1 MISFWDSN
9 VWSFLMVITALLI
22 VMMIAH
28 ILKRNFKFLKKS
40 LIPVSVLGGIIVL
53 IFTSIYKLATGD
65 NFFSLEMFSI
75 MKETTNA
82 AGEIVKETAL
92 DGTQI
97 LEIIT
102 YHCLAIG
109 FICMGLKSSKKAENS
124 KKRTEEVFNTG
135 ITTVSTY
142 LIQAIFG
149 LVITIAAFKFF
160 DIEGLIPAA
169 GIILCLGYGQGTGQA
184 LNFGSQYESVG
195 LAGGANFGLAIAAL
209 GFLSASIGGVIYL
222 NILRKK
228 HKIKDIVEEDEKLTI
243 DNYQGNNEIPTNLS
257 IDKFTIQIA
266 IVGAIYIISYFI
278 MNLLSKVLP
287 GLSATLFGFNFLI
300 GTLLAVLF
308 KFVIRK
314 LRDKKIVKREYVNDF
329 MMNRIGGSAFDI
341 MIVAGIAAIDLE
353 TLKNYIGLLI
363 ILGIVGLIATF
374 IYIRFV
380 CKKLFPEYKYEQF
393 FAMYGMLTGTA
404 STGVILL
411 REIDPNYETPASDNL
426 VYQNLPA
433 IIFGLPIMFLVPW
446 AAESETACYT
456 VFAIIV
462 GLLILLEL
470 ILFRKQIFRRKAK

>member
-149 LVITIAAFKFF
+149 LVITIVAFKFF

-228 HKIKDIVEEDEKLTI
+228 HKIKDIVEEDEKLTL

-380 CKKLFPEYKYEQF
+380 CKKLFPEYRYEQF

-456 VFAIIV
+456 VFAIII
-462 GLLILLEL
+462 GLLIILEL